1 MQSMEYA
8 ISLKQLFY
16 NSISYDFILPYLFS
30 LFIDFHYRLC
40 LSICNNQ
47 YWYKRLKT
55 KAGNTGVL
63 QHSCSENV
71 CKPHRGGAT
80 TMVTFLKRNTIPGV
94 LVLLYEL
101 FQNTL
106 FKQHPRATVFVSY
119 LNHRFELHY
128 HQNVML
134 SLYTLENQLIID
146 IPWFPPPR
154 QFFFLNLWEDKPLW
168 VELKL

>member
-8 ISLKQLFY
+8 LSLKQLFY
-16 NSISYDFILPYLFS
+16 NSISYDFILPYLFP

-55 KAGNTGVL
+55 KAGNTCVL

-71 CKPHRGGAT
+71 CKTHRSGAT
-80 TMVTFLKRNTIPGV
+80 TIVPFLKWNTIPGV
-94 LVLLYEL
+94 LVLRYEL

-106 FKQHPRATVFVSY
+106 FKEHPRATVFVYY
-119 LNHRFELHY
+119 LNHHFELHY
-128 HQNVML
+128 YQNVML

-146 IPWFPPPR
+146 IPWFLPLSLPLPPPDN
-154 QFFFLNLWEDKPLW
+154 FFS
-168 VELKL
+168 